1 MTGQRYVIL
10 VRTMYVRIAMDAS
23 VLLVRVL
30 ASRRFRGRES
40 VMLAVPNYVKSAVY
54 VDMKSIRDISV
65 RTRRK
70 SAMTDRDRSCLVTLV
85 WVGVFLGIF
94 AGWVYKL
101 VA

>member
-54 VDMKSIRDISV
+54 VDMKSIRDISA
-65 RTRRK
+65 